1 MVSEIITIY
10 RLEEQYDQPVVEFDA
25 INAQIFLELDGDPRR
40 PVVAI
45 AERLGLARRTV
56 QTRLAHLESAGLLR
70 PHSTRLLPARLG
82 YTIDAVISADLD
94 QSRLATVV
102 GTLDGMPE
110 VLEVVATSGDQ
121 DILARVVAVDT
132 LHLYRLGQEIL
143 ACPGVRRT
151 RTALILRDLVPYRTR
166 PLVAARS
173 GRTAVTGDATRPSLR
188 D

>member
-1 MVSEIITIY
+1 M
-10 RLEEQYDQPVVEFDA
+10 VEFDA
-25 INAQIFLELDGDPRR
+25 INAQIFLELDDDPRR
-40 PVVAI
+40 PVI
-45 AERLGLARRTV
+45 NMAERLGLARRTV

-70 PHSTRLLPARLG
+70 PHSTRLLPGQVG
-82 YTIDAVISADLD
+82 YSIDAVISADLD

-102 GTLDGMPE
+102 ETLDGMPE

-121 DILARVVAVDT
+121 DILVRVVAVDT
-132 LHLYRLGQEIL
+132 GHLYQLGQDIL

-151 RTALILRDLVPYRTR
+151 RTALGLRDLVPYRTR

-173 GRTAVTGDATRPSLR
+173 GGRAVGDGPGRSSPP